1 MNVKTYKEWSN
12 LQVIE
17 DPQNPFSTLYAYE
30 DGSMFY
36 IEPIFYTQLM
46 GFEEHRPGCIVAI
59 LKEMEQIVKNNKKV
73 IFAGEYDIPLTRA
86 NVDDFIILEIFDITD
101 KLQIYVE
108 DKSRG
113 SDYGD

>member
-1 MNVKTYKEWSN
+1 MKLYNEWSN
-12 LQVIE
+12 LKVLE
-17 DPQNPFSTLYAYE
+17 DSQNPFSTLYAYD

-36 IEPIFYTQLM
+36 IEPIFYTMLK
-46 GFEEHRPGCIVAI
+46 GFEEQRPGCVALI
-59 LKEMEQIVKNNKKV
+59 LKEMEAIVKKNRKV
-73 IFAGEYDIPLTRA
+73 IFTGCFEHPLTRC
-86 NVDDFIILEIFDITD
+86 DDAIVLEIFDVTD

>member
-1 MNVKTYKEWSN
+1 MKLYNEWSN
-12 LQVIE
+12 LKVLE
-17 DPQNPFSTLYAYE
+17 DSQNPFSTLYAYD

-36 IEPIFYTQLM
+36 IEPIFYTMLK
-46 GFEEHRPGCIVAI
+46 GFEEQRPGCVALI
-59 LKEMEQIVKNNKKV
+59 LKEMEAIVKKNGNLEYFNSNKIKDAIV
-73 IFAGEYDIPLTRA
+73 
-86 NVDDFIILEIFDITD
+86 LEIFDVTD